1 MPASGKSA
9 TEPSR
14 WGRLDTWLGLRHL
27 DFPVPE
33 HGRSALYTFGGVAF
47 IGFVLMVLTGFILA
61 QLYNPLPQQAYKSL
75 EQIQRISWAS
85 YLRALHY
92 WFAQGVIFAL
102 ILHTTR
108 VFITGAYKHPR
119 QVTWWIGVALLGV
132 MLMGSYFSGTVLKW
146 DQEGADALSHLK
158 GLLRMLGPV
167 GAVMTDWPGSS
178 PMNLRIYVSHIA
190 VYPVLIVLLLMGHF
204 YLIHILN
211 LAPTPWGKWSNAPEV
226 PAQEIKGRFS
236 EHARS
241 ILLLSV
247 AYYGFLALMAVF
259 VRAPLGEAPSGHGD
273 PVKPPWPFLW
283 MYLFENIW
291 GVGAVLY
298 ITMILF
304 GFLALVPLLDRGQE
318 RRFGA
323 RKGIL
328 SLGALFGLSLIALTV
343 YGWAVPAQEHEGHTH
358 EEEGAV
364 MGEEGDHHDEGDHPH
379 EEEGHSHDPAAPE
392 GGGSQMGS
400 SSDGK
405 PHVDDHDHPA
415 EADHHDGEED
425 HPHDPAPAKVAPS
438 KMSDSP
444 KKKPHVDDH
453 DHPNGDDDHRD

>member
-1 MPASGKSA
+1 
-9 TEPSR
+9 
-14 WGRLDTWLGLRHL
+14 
-27 DFPVPE
+27 
-33 HGRSALYTFGGVAF
+33 
-47 IGFVLMVLTGFILA
+47 MVLTGFILA
-61 QLYNPLPQQAYKSL
+61 QLYNPLPQQAYRSL
-75 EQIQRISWAS
+75 EQIQQINWAS

-92 WFAQGVIFAL
+92 WFGQGVIFAL

-119 QVTWWIGVALLGV
+119 QVTWWIGVSLLGI

-158 GLLRMLGPV
+158 GLLRMVGPV
-167 GAVMTDWPGSS
+167 GAVMMEWPGSS

-190 VYPVLIVLLLMGHF
+190 VYPIVIVLLLMSHF
-204 YLIHILN
+204 YLIHVFN
-211 LAPTPWGKWSNAPEV
+211 LAPTAWGKWSNAPEV
-226 PAQEIKGRFS
+226 PPQEVKGRFS

-247 AYYGFLALMAVF
+247 AYYGFLALVAIF

-298 ITMILF
+298 ITMLLF

-318 RRFGA
+318 RRPGA

-328 SLGALFGLSLIALTV
+328 SLGALVGLSLIALTI
-343 YGWAVPAQEHEGHTH
+343 YGWAVPAQEHTGHSH
-358 EEEGAV
+358 DEEEGAV
-364 MGEEGDHHDEGDHPH
+364 MGEEDHHEEGEGD
-379 EEEGHSHDPAAPE
+379 HSHDPAP
-392 GGGSQMGS
+392 SQMGS
-400 SSDGK
+400 PSEQK
-405 PHVDDHDHPA
+405 PHVDDHDHP
-415 EADHHDGEED
+415 EADPSGEGD
-425 HPHDPAPAKVAPS
+425 HSHDPDPSKPAPS
-438 KMSDSP
+438 DRSSP
-444 KKKPHVDDH
+444 SKKKPHVDDH
-453 DHPNGDDDHRD
+453 DHPSGADDHRD